1 MLTLPTPASILCGFL
16 KINYVSWG
24 TWYIPT
30 FHMRQHLMF
39 LFSAIP
45 VKTHLYQPQGRHRG
59 NRHRC
64 QLLGTT
70 ITTASYLGG
79 SNVTLRGLDL
89 KGCPMASFPSPLH
102 QFLDQ
107 NCPHISP
114 QQRPV
119 CSFAFPWQ
127 VIVLETLLNTN
138 FVICI
143 PHA

>member
-1 MLTLPTPASILCGFL
+1 MSLGYLVYSHLSHQAAPHVPFLCNPSEDTPVPATRKAQGQSAQ
-16 KINYVSWG
+16 VS
-24 TWYIPT
+24 TTRY
-30 FHMRQHLMF
+30 HL
-39 LFSAIP
+39 
-45 VKTHLYQPQGRHRG
+45 
-59 NRHRC
+59 
-64 QLLGTT
+64 
-70 ITTASYLGG
+70 TTASYLGG

-89 KGCPMASFPSPLH
+89 KGCPMASFLSPLH